1 MDINELDKNQIVL
14 LVLLVSFVTSIA
26 TGIVTVTLMD
36 QAPPG
41 VTQTINRVVE
51 RTVETVEK
59 VVIDDTGKTVIEEV
73 VISEENAIADA
84 VALASPSLARLYVD
98 GGEGVEIFSALA
110 FPVPEY
116 GVLVTDADS
125 VLVDGV
131 YRVRD
136 EAENTF
142 EARVIAEDIISGVA
156 VLEITTEGATLPAI
170 PFGNEANFRLGQRIV
185 ALGGSESNEI
195 ASSMIVSDP
204 ITSPFATDISRGSRF
219 AGGMAL
225 TIAGNI
231 AGMIRSQEGSVVVVA
246 PSSILS
252 VVRMALGM
260 ETNDTGAEESS
271 TVLPET
277 QTAAVSEAFSEE
289 SDN

>member
-59 VVIDDTGKTVIEEV
+59 VVVDETGKTVIEEV

-84 VALASPSLARLYVD
+84 VALASPSLVRLYVTE
-98 GGEGVEIFSALA
+98 GEETETFSALA

-116 GVLVTDADS
+116 GVLVTDADA

-136 EAENTF
+136 ESGGVF
-142 EARVIAEDIISGVA
+142 EAWVIAEDVISGVA
-156 VLEITTEGATLPAI
+156 VLEITTEGATLPVI

-185 ALGGSESNEI
+185 ALGGNESNEI
-195 ASSMIVSDP
+195 ASGMIVSDP
-204 ITSPFATDISRGSRF
+204 TISPFVTDISRGSRF
-219 AGGMAL
+219 AGGVAL
-225 TIAGNI
+225 TIGGNI
-231 AGMIRSQEGSVVVVA
+231 AGMIRSQEGSIVIVS

-252 VVRMALGM
+252 VVRTALGM
-260 ETNDTGAEESS
+260 ETNDTETEEDSLV
-271 TVLPET
+271 TPET
-277 QTAAVSEAFSEE
+277 QTAALSEAFSAEE
-289 SDN
+289 EN